1 MSVPFKLPDY
11 ISNSQLTA
19 FKKSPAHW
27 MHYILEKRKQTPAM
41 LLGKV
46 AHCLALE
53 RDQFEKEY
61 FYVDTKKRPEKNKDF
76 RSTYNKEWMKE
87 KVIEA
92 GQKIVVDEETF
103 GTAENMVLSLCAD
116 SEAKKFL
123 KGEYESKLEWE
134 FLGFKFLGIRDI
146 TSDEYIVDLKFVQN
160 ADPRFFQNYLFREG
174 IYRQG
179 GMYLDGEMKGQ
190 FTGEPHKR
198 MIFIA
203 VESVPPYGVSVHELD
218 FEVIN
223 AGVNEYRRLSEQLK
237 TCIENNHFP
246 SYQFRSMVGTFD
258 VTLPT
263 FLPTE

>member
-1 MSVPFKLPDY
+1 MNLKLPEY
-11 ISNSQLTA
+11 ISNSQLSA

-27 MHYILEKRKQTPAM
+27 LHYIMQPKERTDAM
-41 LLGKV
+41 LLGSV

-53 RDQFEKEY
+53 KDQLEKKFLVYNPIE
-61 FYVDTKKRPEKNKDF
+61 RPEPDMNFNSKK
-76 RSTYNKEWMKE
+76 NKEWRNAFYE
-87 KVIEA
+87 KAKDTKLEL
-92 GQKIVVDEETF
+92 VDKDMFEN
-103 GTAENMVLSLCAD
+103 AVNMVAALYSD

-123 KGEYESKLEWE
+123 AGEKEARLEWE

-146 TSDEYIVDLKFVQN
+146 TSEEYIVDLKFVQN
-160 ADPRFFQNYLFREG
+160 ADPRAFQNYLFREG

-203 VESVPPYGVSVHELD
+203 VENSAPYGVSVHELD

-223 AGVNEYRRLSEQLK
+223 AGVNEYRRLSEQLR
-237 TCIENNHFP
+237 TCIENEHFP

-258 VTLPT
+258 VTLPN